1 MKIIDTRVNIK
12 NNKRVLRNY
21 HVRWIEQIICL
32 RNDVIVQLND
42 YTILDTSFENR
53 DITSILKEF
62 SERSLEKVFDSF
74 TIRKSPGPHGGKRQ
88 TGRMKSKFNFS
99 SLVIPVRCARISP
112 VKPSHDYANSG
123 IIYFSFALPFP
134 SYPPRNRATPAL
146 PSTLSFGG
154 GLLHGSSNFE
164 VRRVFDVATNCSM
177 HVPVRHAK
185 QWITH

>member
-1 MKIIDTRVNIK
+1 MLSYRLK
-12 NNKRVLRNY
+12 
-21 HVRWIEQIICL
+21 
-32 RNDVIVQLND
+32 D

-62 SERSLEKVFDSF
+62 SERSLEKVFFDSF

-123 IIYFSFALPFP
+123 IIYFSFAPPFP
-134 SYPPRNRATPAL
+134 SYPPRNRATPQ

-177 HVPVRHAK
+177 HVRHAK
-185 QWITH
+185 Q

>member
-1 MKIIDTRVNIK
+1 MLSYRLK
-12 NNKRVLRNY
+12 
-21 HVRWIEQIICL
+21 
-32 RNDVIVQLND
+32 D

-123 IIYFSFALPFP
+123 IIYFSFAPPFP
-134 SYPPRNRATPAL
+134 SYPPRNRATPA
-146 PSTLSFGG
+146 STLNPLLRWWAVTRIEQLWSAQGFWCSHQLFHARSPCKAVNHALGPRWSNRALKTEGKQFSFPPPKSIRK
-154 GLLHGSSNFE
+154 SSF
-164 VRRVFDVATNCSM
+164 A
-177 HVPVRHAK
+177 
-185 QWITH
+185 I